1 MVKAFHPLTP
11 TLLRVA
17 HNTGRGGLLIS
28 AIHCKKYI
36 YTHIGIQ
43 NTGIPLLSGD
53 IYAAGR
59 GKGALFISQR
69 IDADD
74 EDDKMMLMLMTMI
87 YRVNYMREDSMGGG
101 GSIHQGNLFGLVAG
115 LSSLI

>member
-28 AIHCKKYI
+28 AIHCKKYV
-36 YTHIGIQ
+36 YTHIGIH
-43 NTGIPLLSGD
+43 TIAIWRHLC
-53 IYAAGR
+53 R
-59 GKGALFISQR
+59 RKGKGALFISQR
-69 IDADD
+69 IDTDD

-87 YRVNYMREDSMGGG
+87 YRVNYMREDSMGVGD
-101 GSIHQGNLFGLVAG
+101 LFIKATFLVWLQAC
-115 LSSLI
+115 LL